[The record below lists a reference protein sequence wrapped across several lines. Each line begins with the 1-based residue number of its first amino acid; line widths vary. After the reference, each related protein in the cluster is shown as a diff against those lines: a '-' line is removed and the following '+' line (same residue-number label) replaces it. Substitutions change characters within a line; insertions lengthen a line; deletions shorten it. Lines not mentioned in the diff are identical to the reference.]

1 MRRPFLIIFII
12 LLIACFIYTNINI
25 NNELYCKEEICIVG
39 IVKYKKKKDKYDEYT
54 VENFLVRDYAI
65 NTNYDNEDIEIIGIV
80 KYKKEKE
87 RYNEYI
93 VGKFVVRD
101 YTKYKKIKVG
111 SEIKLTGKFKDLNKM
126 SYESFD
132 YGRYLRSMGYKGLI
146 YLKDYSIVGNNLMYE
161 YIYKVKSY
169 ISNTIRY
176 LYKTNS
182 DFINSMMLGQKDDL
196 SQNEKLMFTR
206 TGTSHIIAIS
216 GLHTGIL
223 SGLII
228 FMMGKINK
236 IYKLIVLSTMMF
248 IYSAMVGNSP
258 SIIRAIMFMISLYL
272 SFFLDR
278 KMDKISTLSFI
289 GILFVINNPYII
301 YNISFQLSFLATLS
315 IIYFYGYINNKLNIK
330 IISLTLS
337 ANILTIPIIYYN
349 FEGIPLV
356 SILGNIII
364 VPFIGIIIYL
374 AILSLILFNI
384 NIYISSIVV
393 YINRFILETIYVLLE
408 KISNLDFAYIA
419 IEEPKL
425 YYVIIYYIVVFLYM
439 IYKEAK
445 TIKEQSHELQGYYK

>member
-12 LLIACFIYTNINI
+12 LLIVSFIYTNTN
-25 NNELYCKEEICIVG
+25 
-39 IVKYKKKKDKYDEYT
+39 
-54 VENFLVRDYAI
+54 AI
-65 NTNYDNEDIEIIGIV
+65 NTDYGNEDIEIIGIV

-111 SEIKLTGKFKDLNKM
+111 NEIKLTGKFKDLNKM

-364 VPFIGIIIYL
+364 VPFVGIIIYL
-374 AILSLILFNI
+374 AMLSLILFNI

>member
-12 LLIACFIYTNINI
+12 LLIVSFIYTNTN
-25 NNELYCKEEICIVG
+25 
-39 IVKYKKKKDKYDEYT
+39 
-54 VENFLVRDYAI
+54 AI
-65 NTNYDNEDIEIIGIV
+65 NTDYGNEDIEIIGIV

-161 YIYKVKSY
+161 YIYKAKSY

-408 KISNLDFAYIA
+408 KISNLDFAYIV

>member
-12 LLIACFIYTNINI
+12 LLIVSFIYTNTN
-25 NNELYCKEEICIVG
+25 
-39 IVKYKKKKDKYDEYT
+39 
-54 VENFLVRDYAI
+54 AI
-65 NTNYDNEDIEIIGIV
+65 NTDYGNEDIEIIGIV

-161 YIYKVKSY
+161 YIYKAKSY

-248 IYSAMVGNSP
+248 IYSTMVGNSP

-364 VPFIGIIIYL
+364 VPFVGIIIYL
-374 AILSLILFNI
+374 AMLSLILFNI

-393 YINRFILETIYVLLE
+393 HINRFILETIYVLLE
-408 KISNLDFAYIA
+408 RISNLDFAYIV

-425 YYVIIYYIVVFLYM
+425 YYVIIYYMYLVSGPSQYFRFDYLVFGIILFLY
-439 IYKEAK
+439 IY
-445 TIKEQSHELQGYYK
+445 ICLSLIVFSNL

>member
-12 LLIACFIYTNINI
+12 LLIVSFIYTNTN
-25 NNELYCKEEICIVG
+25 
-39 IVKYKKKKDKYDEYT
+39 
-54 VENFLVRDYAI
+54 AI
-65 NTNYDNEDIEIIGIV
+65 NTDYGNEDIEIIGIV

-111 SEIKLTGKFKDLNKM
+111 NEIKLTGKFKDLNKM

-161 YIYKVKSY
+161 YIYKAKSY

-364 VPFIGIIIYL
+364 VPFVGIIIYL

>member
-12 LLIACFIYTNINI
+12 LLIVSFIYTNTN
-25 NNELYCKEEICIVG
+25 
-39 IVKYKKKKDKYDEYT
+39 
-54 VENFLVRDYAI
+54 AI
-65 NTNYDNEDIEIIGIV
+65 NTDYGNEDIEIIGIV

>member
-12 LLIACFIYTNINI
+12 LLIVSFIYTNTN
-25 NNELYCKEEICIVG
+25 
-39 IVKYKKKKDKYDEYT
+39 
-54 VENFLVRDYAI
+54 AI
-65 NTNYDNEDIEIIGIV
+65 NTDYGNEDIEIIGIV

-132 YGRYLRSMGYKGLI
+132 YGRYLRSMRYKGLI

-258 SIIRAIMFMISLYL
+258 SIIRSIMSMISLYL

-364 VPFIGIIIYL
+364 VPFVGIIIYL
-374 AILSLILFNI
+374 AMLSLIFFNI

-408 KISNLDFAYIA
+408 RISNLDFAYIV

>member
-12 LLIACFIYTNINI
+12 LLIVSFIYTNTN
-25 NNELYCKEEICIVG
+25 
-39 IVKYKKKKDKYDEYT
+39 
-54 VENFLVRDYAI
+54 AI
-65 NTNYDNEDIEIIGIV
+65 NTDYGNEDIEIIGIV

-93 VGKFVVRD
+93 VGKFVVID

-161 YIYKVKSY
+161 YIYKAKSY

-364 VPFIGIIIYL
+364 VPFVGIIIYL
-374 AILSLILFNI
+374 AMLSLILFNI

-408 KISNLDFAYIA
+408 KISNLDFAYIV

>member
-12 LLIACFIYTNINI
+12 LLIVSFVYTNTNRINS
-25 NNELYCKEEICIVG
+25 
-39 IVKYKKKKDKYDEYT
+39 D
-54 VENFLVRDYAI
+54 
-65 NTNYDNEDIEIIGIV
+65 YDNEDIEIIGIV

-87 RYNEYI
+87 RYNEYT

-101 YTKYKKIKVG
+101 YTRNKRIKVG
-111 SEIKLTGKFKDLNKM
+111 SEIKLRGKLKDLNKM
-126 SYESFD
+126 SYDDFD
-132 YGRYLRSMGYKGLI
+132 YGRYLRSKGYEGLI

-161 YIYKVKSY
+161 YIYEIKSY

-176 LYKTNS
+176 LYKINS
-182 DFINSMMLGQKDDL
+182 DFINSIILGQKDDL
-196 SQNEKLMFTR
+196 SQNENLMFTR

-216 GLHTGIL
+216 GLHTSIL
-223 SGLII
+223 SGLLVFII
-228 FMMGKINK
+228 GNVNK
-236 IYKLIVLSTMMF
+236 IYKLIVLSTIMF
-248 IYSAMVGNSP
+248 IYSTMVGNSP
-258 SIIRAIMFMISLYL
+258 SIIRSIMFTVLLYL

-278 KMDKISTLSFI
+278 KIDKISTLSFI

-315 IIYFYGYINNKLNIK
+315 IIYFYGYINNRLNIK

-349 FEGIPLV
+349 FEGIPVL
-356 SILGNIII
+356 SILGNMVI

-374 AILSLILFNI
+374 AILSLILFKI
-384 NIYISSIVV
+384 SIHISSIVV
-393 YINRFILETIYVLLE
+393 YINRFILDTIYLLLE
-408 KISNLDFAYIA
+408 KISNLDFAYII

-425 YYVIIYYIVVFLYM
+425 YYVIIYYTAVFLYM

>member
-12 LLIACFIYTNINI
+12 LLIVSFIYTNTN
-25 NNELYCKEEICIVG
+25 
-39 IVKYKKKKDKYDEYT
+39 
-54 VENFLVRDYAI
+54 AI
-65 NTNYDNEDIEIIGIV
+65 NTDYGNEDIEIIGIV

-146 YLKDYSIVGNNLMYE
+146 YLKDYSIVVNNLMYE
-161 YIYKVKSY
+161 YIYKAKSY

-248 IYSAMVGNSP
+248 IYSTMVGNSP

-364 VPFIGIIIYL
+364 VPFVGIIIYL
-374 AILSLILFNI
+374 AMLSLILFNI

-408 KISNLDFAYIA
+408 RISNLDFAYIV

>member
-12 LLIACFIYTNINI
+12 LLIVSFIYTNTN
-25 NNELYCKEEICIVG
+25 
-39 IVKYKKKKDKYDEYT
+39 
-54 VENFLVRDYAI
+54 AI
-65 NTNYDNEDIEIIGIV
+65 NTDYGNEDIEIIGIV

-161 YIYKVKSY
+161 YIYKAKSY

-393 YINRFILETIYVLLE
+393 YINRFILEIIYVLLE

-445 TIKEQSHELQGYYK
+445 TIKEQSHELQGYYKWYKK

>member
-12 LLIACFIYTNINI
+12 LLIVSFIYTNTN
-25 NNELYCKEEICIVG
+25 
-39 IVKYKKKKDKYDEYT
+39 
-54 VENFLVRDYAI
+54 AI
-65 NTNYDNEDIEIIGIV
+65 NTDYGNEDIEIIGIV

-364 VPFIGIIIYL
+364 VPFVGIIIYL
-374 AILSLILFNI
+374 AMLSLILFNI

-408 KISNLDFAYIA
+408 RISNLDFAYIA

>member
-12 LLIACFIYTNINI
+12 LLIVSFIYTNTN
-25 NNELYCKEEICIVG
+25 
-39 IVKYKKKKDKYDEYT
+39 
-54 VENFLVRDYAI
+54 AI
-65 NTNYDNEDIEIIGIV
+65 NTDYGNEDIEIIGIV

-161 YIYKVKSY
+161 YIYKAKSY

-364 VPFIGIIIYL
+364 VPFVGIIIYL
-374 AILSLILFNI
+374 AMLSLILFKI
-384 NIYISSIVV
+384 NIYISNIVV

>member
-12 LLIACFIYTNINI
+12 LLIVSFIYTNTN
-25 NNELYCKEEICIVG
+25 
-39 IVKYKKKKDKYDEYT
+39 
-54 VENFLVRDYAI
+54 AI
-65 NTNYDNEDIEIIGIV
+65 NTDYGNEDIEIIGIV

-161 YIYKVKSY
+161 YIYKAKSY

-248 IYSAMVGNSP
+248 IYSTMVGNSP

-408 KISNLDFAYIA
+408 KISNLDFAYIV

>member
-12 LLIACFIYTNINI
+12 LLIVSFIYTNTN
-25 NNELYCKEEICIVG
+25 
-39 IVKYKKKKDKYDEYT
+39 
-54 VENFLVRDYAI
+54 AI
-65 NTNYDNEDIEIIGIV
+65 NTDYGNEDIEIIGIV

-161 YIYKVKSY
+161 YIYKAKSY

-364 VPFIGIIIYL
+364 VPFVGIIIYL
-374 AILSLILFNI
+374 AMLSLILFNI

-393 YINRFILETIYVLLE
+393 HINRFILETIYVLLE
-408 KISNLDFAYIA
+408 KISNLDFAYIV

-425 YYVIIYYIVVFLYM
+425 YYVIIYYTVVFLYM

>member
-12 LLIACFIYTNINI
+12 LLIVSFIYTNTN
-25 NNELYCKEEICIVG
+25 
-39 IVKYKKKKDKYDEYT
+39 
-54 VENFLVRDYAI
+54 AI
-65 NTNYDNEDIEIIGIV
+65 NTDYGNEDIEIIGIV

-161 YIYKVKSY
+161 YIYKAKSY

-258 SIIRAIMFMISLYL
+258 SIIRAIIFMISLYL

-364 VPFIGIIIYL
+364 VPFVGIIIYL
-374 AILSLILFNI
+374 AMLSLILFNI

-393 YINRFILETIYVLLE
+393 HINRFILETIYVLLE
-408 KISNLDFAYIA
+408 RISNLDFAYIV

>member
-12 LLIACFIYTNINI
+12 LLIVSFIYTNSN
-25 NNELYCKEEICIVG
+25 
-39 IVKYKKKKDKYDEYT
+39 
-54 VENFLVRDYAI
+54 AI
-65 NTNYDNEDIEIIGIV
+65 NTDYGNVDIEIIGIV

-161 YIYKVKSY
+161 YIYKAKSY

-364 VPFIGIIIYL
+364 VPFVGIIIYL

-393 YINRFILETIYVLLE
+393 HINRFILETIYVLLE

-445 TIKEQSHELQGYYK
+445 TIKEQSHELQGYYKWYKK

>member
-12 LLIACFIYTNINI
+12 LLIVSFIYTNTN
-25 NNELYCKEEICIVG
+25 
-39 IVKYKKKKDKYDEYT
+39 
-54 VENFLVRDYAI
+54 AI
-65 NTNYDNEDIEIIGIV
+65 NTDYGNEDIEIIGIV

-161 YIYKVKSY
+161 YIYKAKSY

-374 AILSLILFNI
+374 AMLSLILFNI

-393 YINRFILETIYVLLE
+393 HINRFILETIYVLLE
-408 KISNLDFAYIA
+408 RISNLDFAYIV

>member
-12 LLIACFIYTNINI
+12 LLIVSFIYTNTN
-25 NNELYCKEEICIVG
+25 
-39 IVKYKKKKDKYDEYT
+39 
-54 VENFLVRDYAI
+54 AI
-65 NTNYDNEDIEIIGIV
+65 NTDYGNEDIEIIGIV

-161 YIYKVKSY
+161 YIYKAKSY

-301 YNISFQLSFLATLS
+301 YYISFHLSFLATLS

>member
-12 LLIACFIYTNINI
+12 LLIVSFIYTNTN
-25 NNELYCKEEICIVG
+25 
-39 IVKYKKKKDKYDEYT
+39 
-54 VENFLVRDYAI
+54 AI
-65 NTNYDNEDIEIIGIV
+65 NTDYGNEDIEIIGIV

-161 YIYKVKSY
+161 YIYKAKSY

-408 KISNLDFAYIA
+408 RISNLDFAYIV

>member
-12 LLIACFIYTNINI
+12 LLIVSFIYTNTN
-25 NNELYCKEEICIVG
+25 
-39 IVKYKKKKDKYDEYT
+39 
-54 VENFLVRDYAI
+54 AI
-65 NTNYDNEDIEIIGIV
+65 NTDYGNEDIEIIGIV

-161 YIYKVKSY
+161 YIYKAKSY

-248 IYSAMVGNSP
+248 IYSTMVGNSP

-364 VPFIGIIIYL
+364 VPFVGIIIYL
-374 AILSLILFNI
+374 AMLSLILFNI

-393 YINRFILETIYVLLE
+393 HINRFILETIYVLLE
-408 KISNLDFAYIA
+408 RISNLDFAYIV

>member
-12 LLIACFIYTNINI
+12 LLIVSFIYTNTN
-25 NNELYCKEEICIVG
+25 
-39 IVKYKKKKDKYDEYT
+39 
-54 VENFLVRDYAI
+54 AI
-65 NTNYDNEDIEIIGIV
+65 NTDYGNEDIEIIGIV

-161 YIYKVKSY
+161 YIYKAKSY

-216 GLHTGIL
+216 GFHTGIL

-364 VPFIGIIIYL
+364 VPFVGIIIYL
-374 AILSLILFNI
+374 AMLSLILFNI

>member
-12 LLIACFIYTNINI
+12 LLIVSFIYTNTN
-25 NNELYCKEEICIVG
+25 
-39 IVKYKKKKDKYDEYT
+39 
-54 VENFLVRDYAI
+54 AI
-65 NTNYDNEDIEIIGIV
+65 NTDYGNEDIEIIGIV

-161 YIYKVKSY
+161 YIYKAKSY

-364 VPFIGIIIYL
+364 VPFVGIIIYL
-374 AILSLILFNI
+374 AMLSLILFNI

-393 YINRFILETIYVLLE
+393 HINRFILETIYVLLE

-445 TIKEQSHELQGYYK
+445 TIKEQSHELQGYYKWYKK

>member
-12 LLIACFIYTNINI
+12 LLIVSFIYTNTN
-25 NNELYCKEEICIVG
+25 
-39 IVKYKKKKDKYDEYT
+39 
-54 VENFLVRDYAI
+54 AI
-65 NTNYDNEDIEIIGIV
+65 NTDYGNEDIEIIGIV

-182 DFINSMMLGQKDDL
+182 DFINSMILGQKDDL

-364 VPFIGIIIYL
+364 VPFVGIIIYL
-374 AILSLILFNI
+374 AMLSLILFNI

-393 YINRFILETIYVLLE
+393 HINRFILETIYVLLE
-408 KISNLDFAYIA
+408 RISNLDFAYIV

-445 TIKEQSHELQGYYK
+445 TIKEQSHELQGYYKWYKK

>member
-12 LLIACFIYTNINI
+12 LLIVSFIYTNTN
-25 NNELYCKEEICIVG
+25 
-39 IVKYKKKKDKYDEYT
+39 
-54 VENFLVRDYAI
+54 AI
-65 NTNYDNEDIEIIGIV
+65 NTDYGNEDIEIIGIV

-161 YIYKVKSY
+161 YIYKAKSY

-364 VPFIGIIIYL
+364 VPFVGIIIYL
-374 AILSLILFNI
+374 AMLSLILFNI

-393 YINRFILETIYVLLE
+393 HINRFILETIYVLLE

>member
-12 LLIACFIYTNINI
+12 LLIVSFIYTNTN
-25 NNELYCKEEICIVG
+25 
-39 IVKYKKKKDKYDEYT
+39 
-54 VENFLVRDYAI
+54 AI
-65 NTNYDNEDIEIIGIV
+65 NTDYGNEDIEIIGIV

-364 VPFIGIIIYL
+364 VPFVGIIIYL
-374 AILSLILFNI
+374 AMLSLILFNI

-408 KISNLDFAYIA
+408 KISNLDFAYIV

>member
-12 LLIACFIYTNINI
+12 LLIVSFIYTNTN
-25 NNELYCKEEICIVG
+25 
-39 IVKYKKKKDKYDEYT
+39 
-54 VENFLVRDYAI
+54 AI
-65 NTNYDNEDIEIIGIV
+65 NTDYGNEDIEIIGIV

-161 YIYKVKSY
+161 YIYKAKSY

-364 VPFIGIIIYL
+364 VPFVGIIIYL
-374 AILSLILFNI
+374 AMLSLILFNI

-393 YINRFILETIYVLLE
+393 HINRFILETIYVLLE
-408 KISNLDFAYIA
+408 RISNLDFAYI
-419 IEEPKL
+419 IIDEPKL
-425 YYVIIYYIVVFLYM
+425 YYVVIYYIVVFLYM

>member
-12 LLIACFIYTNINI
+12 LLIVSFIYTNTN
-25 NNELYCKEEICIVG
+25 
-39 IVKYKKKKDKYDEYT
+39 
-54 VENFLVRDYAI
+54 AI
-65 NTNYDNEDIEIIGIV
+65 NTDYGNEDIEIIGIV

-161 YIYKVKSY
+161 YIYKAKSY

-182 DFINSMMLGQKDDL
+182 DFINSMILGQKDDL

-364 VPFIGIIIYL
+364 VPFVGIIIYL

>member
-12 LLIACFIYTNINI
+12 LLIVSFIYTNTN
-25 NNELYCKEEICIVG
+25 
-39 IVKYKKKKDKYDEYT
+39 
-54 VENFLVRDYAI
+54 AI
-65 NTNYDNEDIEIIGIV
+65 NTDYGNEDIEIIGIV

-161 YIYKVKSY
+161 YIYKAKSY

-364 VPFIGIIIYL
+364 VPFVGIIIYL

-408 KISNLDFAYIA
+408 RISNLDFAYIA

>member
-12 LLIACFIYTNINI
+12 LLIVSFIYTNTN
-25 NNELYCKEEICIVG
+25 
-39 IVKYKKKKDKYDEYT
+39 
-54 VENFLVRDYAI
+54 AI
-65 NTNYDNEDIEIIGIV
+65 NTDYGNEDIEIIGIV

-161 YIYKVKSY
+161 YIYKAKSY

-364 VPFIGIIIYL
+364 VPFVGIIIYL
-374 AILSLILFNI
+374 AMLSLILFNI

-408 KISNLDFAYIA
+408 RISNLDFAYIV

-445 TIKEQSHELQGYYK
+445 TIKEQSHELQGYYKWYKK

>member
-12 LLIACFIYTNINI
+12 LLIVSFIYTNTN
-25 NNELYCKEEICIVG
+25 
-39 IVKYKKKKDKYDEYT
+39 
-54 VENFLVRDYAI
+54 AI
-65 NTNYDNEDIEIIGIV
+65 NTDYGNEDIEIIGIV

-161 YIYKVKSY
+161 YIYKAKSY

-182 DFINSMMLGQKDDL
+182 DFINSMILGQKDDL

-364 VPFIGIIIYL
+364 VPFVGIIIYL
-374 AILSLILFNI
+374 AMLSLILFNI

>member
-12 LLIACFIYTNINI
+12 LLIVSFIYTNTN
-25 NNELYCKEEICIVG
+25 
-39 IVKYKKKKDKYDEYT
+39 
-54 VENFLVRDYAI
+54 AI
-65 NTNYDNEDIEIIGIV
+65 NTDYGNEDIEIIGIV

-161 YIYKVKSY
+161 YIYKAKSY

-182 DFINSMMLGQKDDL
+182 DFINSMILGQKDDL

-445 TIKEQSHELQGYYK
+445 TIKEQSHELQGYYKWYKK